1 MINTEKL
8 IELAKYFT
16 VIHHIKGRIRV
27 RVSSKIRELEGSIS
41 LSDIEELP
49 SKIEGINTI
58 KINKLVGSVTIE
70 YDHEVFR
77 KELWDNL
84 IEGHNLEEVTQL
96 INKLYK
102 EVL

>member
-8 IELAKYFT
+8 IELAKYFS

-27 RVSSKIRELEGSIS
+27 RVSSKIKELEGSVS

-49 SKIEGINTI
+49 SKIDGINTI

-84 IEGHNLEEVTQL
+84 IEGQNLEEVTQL

-102 EVL
+102 EVV

>member
-8 IELAKYFT
+8 IELAKYFS
-16 VIHHIKGRIRV
+16 VIHHIKGRIRI
-27 RVSSKIRELEGSIS
+27 RVSSKIKELEGSVS

-49 SKIEGINTI
+49 SKIDGINTI

-84 IEGHNLEEVTQL
+84 IEGQNLEEVTHL

-102 EVL
+102 EVV

>member
-16 VIHHIKGRIRV
+16 MIHHIKGRMRV
-27 RVSSKIRELEGSIS
+27 RVSSKIRELKGSVS
-41 LSDIEELP
+41 LSDIEDLP
-49 SKIEGINTI
+49 NRIDGIKTI

-84 IEGHNLEEVTQL
+84 IEGQNLEEVTQL

-102 EVL
+102 EAV